1 MKTNAD
7 SFFDFDIEP
16 IRMRYLGSSST
27 RKTKQNQNFS
37 HTSVGLIK
45 LKQKFSGIS
54 SKNVLNLVSYPI
66 LLLPEGLFW
75 RYILLLLEEAFQG
88 EFW

>member
-37 HTSVGLIK
+37 HTSVKAFTQLTLAFFS
-45 LKQKFSGIS
+45 LKEDEDLMTDNLKDETMFLKSLRDWH
-54 SKNVLNLVSYPI
+54 LNL
-66 LLLPEGLFW
+66 
-75 RYILLLLEEAFQG
+75 EALR
-88 EFW
+88 